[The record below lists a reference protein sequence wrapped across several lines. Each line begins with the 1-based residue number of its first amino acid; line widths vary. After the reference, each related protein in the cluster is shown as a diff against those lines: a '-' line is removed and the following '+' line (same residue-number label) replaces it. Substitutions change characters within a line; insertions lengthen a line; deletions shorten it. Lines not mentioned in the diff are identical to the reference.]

1 MPFKLG
7 GAPAKMA
14 IWYQLM
20 HIQLAVFDL
29 VLLQQE
35 GKCENEILWI
45 MLFNYHSQSTD
56 IHLN

>member
-1 MPFKLG
+1 
-7 GAPAKMA
+7 MA
-14 IWYQLM
+14 IWHQLM

-35 GKCENEILWI
+35 GECENEILWI
-45 MLFNYHSQSTD
+45 MLFNCHSQNTD

>member
-7 GAPAKMA
+7 EAPAKMA
-14 IWYQLM
+14 IWHQLM

-35 GKCENEILWI
+35 ARG
-45 MLFNYHSQSTD
+45 M
-56 IHLN
+56 